1 MSGDGSLKRCSKC
14 GVPAKIGRLMV
25 WGKGGTMNT
34 RAEPHIRMAI
44 FHADVHRS
52 TVHEIE
58 NTLGKPD
65 KDLMYM
71 AEKNV
76 SRRFFSGLPDR
87 IHDYE
92 ALSKT
97 KKFKR
102 KLMEEIREYSEI
114 MGYGFVDIVDL
125 EPGGGGTI
133 RIKNPFNL
141 DLVAAA
147 VTGVF
152 EFIEGKNFKCEWKR
166 EEDGSYL
173 INIRVVE
180 NAPPPA
186 ERLPVETIPVLPG
199 EGNLILCT
207 GCGAP
212 SILGENFDWDEKEGI
227 IKEKRTGRRYIILS
241 TYSLGMVFNELSR
254 EYGESVYD
262 ILVKAQRDWMYNHIE
277 AIGLSMD
284 APHDSEGFQ
293 TFFMD
298 YLGVFPVFGYG
309 NPISFDSE
317 GDIIRITVEDPCNI
331 HMMAGILQ
339 GLYESLSQVP
349 GTVGWEEQ
357 GDGVLEYTVAPAVGP

>member
-1 MSGDGSLKRCSKC
+1 MSGDGLLKRCPKC
-14 GVPAKIGRLMV
+14 GIPVKIGRLMV

-44 FHADVHRS
+44 FHADVHES
-52 TVHEIE
+52 TVREIE

-65 KDLMYM
+65 KDLMYL

-76 SRRFFSGLPDR
+76 SKSFFMGLPDR
-87 IHDYE
+87 VPGFE
-92 ALSKT
+92 VLSRT
-97 KKFKR
+97 TKFKQ
-102 KLMEEIREYSEI
+102 KLLEEIRKYAQL
-114 MGYGFVDIVDL
+114 MGYGHVEIIDYD
-125 EPGGGGTI
+125 PGVGGTI

-147 VTGVF
+147 VSGVF
-152 EFIEGKNFKCEWKR
+152 EFMEGKAFKCEWEK
-166 EEDGSYL
+166 EGDGYYL
-173 INIRVVE
+173 VKTRVME
-180 NAPPPA
+180 YAPLST
-186 ERLPVETIPVLPG
+186 EQLPVETFTGLPG
-199 EGNLILCT
+199 EGNLLLCK
-207 GCGAP
+207 GCNAP
-212 SILGENFDWDEKEGI
+212 LILGENFDWDEKEGV

-241 TYSLGMVFNELSR
+241 TFSLGRVFDELSR

-284 APHDSEGFQ
+284 EPRDSEGFQ

-309 NPISFDSE
+309 NPVSFDSD
-317 GDIIRITVEDPCNI
+317 GDIIEITVEDPCNI
-331 HMMAGILQ
+331 YMMAGIIQ

-349 GTVGWEEQ
+349 ATVRWEE
-357 GDGVLEYTVAPAVGP
+357 DGGVIKYTVAPG